1 MLSLCY
7 WGNRKINPADAKYKK
22 NPRKSRIFFILNQK
36 AYSSGMGLGGKC
48 SSIGG
53 KGAFGRF
60 LF

>member
-7 WGNRKINPADAKYKK
+7 WGNRKIKPADAKYKK
-22 NPRKSRIFFILNQK
+22 SSIFEDFFILNQK
-36 AYSSGMGLGGKC
+36 AYSSGMGFGGKC

>member
-7 WGNRKINPADAKYKK
+7 WGNRKIKSADAKYKK
-22 NPRKSRIFFILNQK
+22 ILDFRGFFILNQK
-36 AYSSGMGLGGKC
+36 AYSSGMGFGGKC

-53 KGAFGRF
+53 KGAFGRS

>member
-22 NPRKSRIFFILNQK
+22 ILENRGFFILNQK